1 MATNS
6 LALSP
11 TCCHTAGTT
20 HTCATVIAVVVG
32 LRLLLLTV
40 AASGMPSVMTGRSYP
55 CVLSHLAVIA
65 TALSVRGRF
74 VLLVSNTE

>member
-1 MATNS
+1 
-6 LALSP
+6 
-11 TCCHTAGTT
+11 
-20 HTCATVIAVVVG
+20 
-32 LRLLLLTV
+32 V

-74 VLLVSNTE
+74 VLLQSSTMKRSNIAFASETTLTYLVSNTE